1 MVTSHKKVVSQD
13 RVKVPQSV
21 KSFFHAYFYLTLTLT
36 KCQLIKTQSPS
47 QSFSVRENKTKFERS
62 SSLQYYHMTCAGK
75 TKHTCKPKSS
85 IVSATPRTFHLYRS
99 LQFIQ
104 QILWFI
110 VLQFIVHRN
119 LMCKLLSMLVSYISC
134 QYGMSTILQVISHK
148 VSFFSG
154 DSSLKLCSLLKR

>member
-1 MVTSHKKVVSQD
+1 MPTNKDTVSFP
-13 RVKVPQSV
+13 VILSEGK
-21 KSFFHAYFYLTLTLT
+21 YL
-36 KCQLIKTQSPS
+36 
-47 QSFSVRENKTKFERS
+47 TKFERNS
-62 SSLQYYHMTCAGK
+62 FLQYYHMTCTGK
-75 TKHTCKPKSS
+75 TKRTCKPKSS
-85 IVSATPRTFHLYRS
+85 IVSATPRTFHLYSS

-119 LMCKLLSMLVSYISC
+119 LMCKLLSRLVSYISC

-154 DSSLKLCSLLKR
+154 DCSLKLCSLLKRCMSLKKVKFEALASCGLA